1 MKKIFTLIALL
12 FSLSTFAN
20 TIIVKGYVRDS
31 TGKGIANRYVRI
43 ITDTVTTSNTCNIAH
58 YKITDANGFYMDTVT
73 CSTDIKKLLVFTESC
88 GAIITKILTPTTN
101 IAECNFTICVPP
113 VVTPPTPPVLSY
125 VIVKGTVKDSS
136 GKAIANH
143 LVKIGTDSSVGS
155 ACFTSHVKYTNP
167 NGYYIDTLYC
177 NAAIKN
183 VIVSAEVCGR
193 IVTKTIAVVNGI
205 AESNFVIC
213 LPPVAGPPDP
223 LSFVIV
229 KGYVKDSSGKAIANH
244 LVKVFTDSS
253 FGSSCTLGHLK
264 YTNANGY
271 YVDTLYCP
279 IAIKYVGVSTEACG
293 RGITNK
299 AAVVNGVAESNFIIC
314 VPPVVTPPTP
324 PACTANFVYAQLL
337 VGVKFN
343 SNVSLKAPNDSIIG
357 RKWSFGDGDSA
368 YNLVDPIHIYR
379 KTGTYNACLNIKTA
393 KGCESKI
400 CKTINLTDSLPNST
414 GSILEPIKIVILY
427 PNPVHE
433 KMNVLIWDAYD
444 NTKAELSIV
453 DIYGQKKWGS
463 STTLLKGNN
472 GMNINVSMLPNG
484 PYFFKVTT
492 AFGVVSRKFYKL

>member
-43 ITDTVTTSNTCNIAH
+43 ATDTVTTSNTCAIAH
-58 YKITDANGFYMDTVT
+58 YKITNANGFYIDTVT

-88 GAIITKILTPTTN
+88 GAIITKTLTPTTN

-113 VVTPPTPPVLSY
+113 TVTLPALSY
-125 VIVKGTVKDSS
+125 VIVKGQVKDSS

-143 LVKIGTDSSVGS
+143 LVKIFTDSSFGSSCSVG
-155 ACFTSHVKYTNP
+155 HIKYTNN
-167 NGYYIDTLYC
+167 NGYYLDTLYC
-177 NAAIKN
+177 NAPIKQ
-183 VIVSAEVCGR
+183 VVVSAEACGR
-193 IVTKTIAVVNGI
+193 IVTKTIVVVNGI
-205 AESNFVIC
+205 AESNFIIC

-229 KGYVKDSSGKAIANH
+229 KGNVEDSSGKAIANYI
-244 LVKVFTDSS
+244 VKIFTDST
-253 FGSSCTLGHLK
+253 FGSSCKVSHIK
-264 YTNANGY
+264 YTNANGFY
-271 YVDTLYCP
+271 IDTLYCTT
-279 IAIKYVGVSTEACG
+279 AIKYVGVSSEACG

-299 AAVVNGVAESNFIIC
+299 VAVVNGVAESNFIIC
-314 VPPVVTPPTP
+314 LPITVTPPTV
-324 PACTANFVYAQLL
+324 PACAANFVYTQQL

-343 SNVSLKAPNDSIIG
+343 SSMSFRAPNDSIIG
-357 RKWSFGDGDSA
+357 RKWMFGDGDTA
-368 YNLVDPIHIYR
+368 YNVVDPIHIYKR
-379 KTGTYNACLNIKTA
+379 SGTFNVCLNIKTV

-400 CKTINLTDSLPNST
+400 CKTITVTDSLPNSA
-414 GSILEPIKIVILY
+414 GSILEPVKIVILY
-427 PNPVHE
+427 PNPVHD
-433 KMNVLIWDAYD
+433 KMNALVW
-444 NTKAELSIV
+444 NFNTSTKAELSIV

-472 GMNINVSMLPNG
+472 GINVNVNMLPNG

>member
-1 MKKIFTLIALL
+1 MKKIFTLITLL

-20 TIIVKGYVRDS
+20 TIIVKGYVKDS

-43 ITDTVTTSNTCNIAH
+43 VTDTVTATNTCAIAH
-58 YKITDANGFYMDTVT
+58 YKITDANGFYIDTVT
-73 CSTDIKKLLVFTESC
+73 CSSDVKKLIVFTESC
-88 GAIITKILTPTTN
+88 GAIISKALAPTTN

-113 VVTPPTPPVLSY
+113 VVTPPVLSY

-136 GKAIANH
+136 GKAIVNH
-143 LVKIGTDSSVGS
+143 LVKIGTGSSLGS
-155 ACFTSHVKYTNP
+155 ACYTSHVKYTNP

-183 VIVSAEVCGR
+183 VVVSSEVCGR
-193 IVTKTIAVVNGI
+193 VVTKTIAVVNGI

-213 LPPVAGPPDP
+213 LPPVVTPPTP
-223 LSFVIV
+223 PVLSYVIV

-244 LVKVFTDSS
+244 LVKIFTDSS
-253 FGSSCTLGHLK
+253 FGSSCAVGHIK

-271 YVDTLYCP
+271 YIDTLYCTT
-279 IAIKYVGVSTEACG
+279 AIKYVGVSSEACT
-293 RGITNK
+293 RMVTNK
-299 AAVVNGVAESNFIIC
+299 VAVTNGVAESNFIIC
-314 VPPVVTPPTP
+314 LPPVVTPPTAP
-324 PACTANFVYAQLL
+324 VCSANFVYVQLL
-337 VGVKFN
+337 AGVKFN
-343 SNVSLKAPNDSIIG
+343 SNVSIAAPNDTIIG

-368 YNLVDPIHIYR
+368 YNSIDPIHIYR
-379 KTGTYNACLNIKTA
+379 KAGAYNACLNIKTA

-400 CKTINLTDSLPNST
+400 CKAINVTDSLPNST
-414 GSILEPIKIVILY
+414 GSIAEPIKIVVLY

-433 KMNVLIWDAYD
+433 KMAVLIWDAYD

-453 DIYGQKKWGS
+453 DIYGQKKWGN

-472 GMNINVSMLPNG
+472 GMTISVNTLPNG